1 MLKKI
6 KDELATRKGV
16 RSGPKGGS
24 LNFEHEGVEYV
35 PSCPEAY
42 VAGQWFIEGKRMK
55 DYLITVNIPTFP
67 RNDPFFLQLLIIC
80 THPFFLK
87 VKVT

>member
-1 MLKKI
+1 
-6 KDELATRKGV
+6 
-16 RSGPKGGS
+16 
-24 LNFEHEGVEYV
+24 V

-67 RNDPFFLQLLIIC
+67 RNVPFFLQLLIIC
-80 THPFFLK
+80 TQRPLFLIIFQKYLDFFLS
-87 VKVT
+87 VC